1 MSKVVGIQEAQE
13 ALPELL
19 SLAQSGDEV
28 IIVENNQPLARLVA
42 VHRLV
47 RTPGLNK
54 GAMVASEDFDE
65 PLPDA
70 FWEENAR

>member
-1 MSKVVGIQEAQE
+1 MSKVVGIQEAQK

-19 SLAQSGDEV
+19 ALAQSGGEV

-42 VHRLV
+42 LNRLV
-47 RTPGLNK
+47 RTPGLNR

-65 PLPDA
+65 PFPDE
-70 FWEENAR
+70 FWAGAQ